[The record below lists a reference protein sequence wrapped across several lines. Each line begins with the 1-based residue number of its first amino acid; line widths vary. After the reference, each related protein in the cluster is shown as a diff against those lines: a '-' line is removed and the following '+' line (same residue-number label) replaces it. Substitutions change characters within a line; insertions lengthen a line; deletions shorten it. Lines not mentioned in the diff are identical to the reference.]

1 MSLTYY
7 DIELITV
14 VKSFIVQARGQLLIE
29 QRSIIQ
35 KFVLFWQFYGLTN
48 YYEPTWLVCVC
59 LCVWNACRV
68 ERMSVCVERMSVCV
82 ERTTLLPYL
91 GCEGIYLKDRIKEK

>member
-1 MSLTYY
+1 MVGQCLSVCVERMSCRTH
-7 DIELITV
+7 
-14 VKSFIVQARGQLLIE
+14 
-29 QRSIIQ
+29 
-35 KFVLFWQFYGLTN
+35 
-48 YYEPTWLVCVC
+48 VCVC
-59 LCVWNACRV
+59 V